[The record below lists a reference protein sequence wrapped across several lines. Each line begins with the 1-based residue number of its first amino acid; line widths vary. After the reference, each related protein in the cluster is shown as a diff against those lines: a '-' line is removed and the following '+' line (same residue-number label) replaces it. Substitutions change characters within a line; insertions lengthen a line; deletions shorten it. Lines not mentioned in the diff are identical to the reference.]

1 MELQIL
7 DFKDAYSYT
16 LILQT
21 EDKLSKQFLI
31 DFDFSTSFTNSPKL
45 VVSLNSS
52 LLSKYCTV
60 IFEPDQ
66 IEIELDNY
74 YKLSQD

>member
-21 EDKLSKQFLI
+21 VDKSSKQFLI
-31 DFDFSTSFTNSPKL
+31 DFDFSTSFTNCPKL
-45 VVSLNSS
+45 VLSLNSN